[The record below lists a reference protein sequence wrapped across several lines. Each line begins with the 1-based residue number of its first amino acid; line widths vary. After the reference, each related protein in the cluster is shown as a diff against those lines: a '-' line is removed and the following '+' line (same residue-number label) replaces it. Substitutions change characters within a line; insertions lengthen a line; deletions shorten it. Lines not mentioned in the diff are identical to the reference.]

1 MAEEYN
7 EISNAGQ
14 AQEPTA
20 EIAESVNPLE
30 HGEDDSAA
38 KWYVIHTYSGH
49 ENKVEASIKKIAENR
64 KMSDL
69 ILKTAIPMEL
79 VTEIRNGKATT
90 RKRKMFPG
98 YVLVKMIVT
107 NESWY
112 LVRNTQGVTGF
123 VGHGSEPIPLTEDEI
138 RRMIIEKVHVDLK
151 LEVGESVRIIG
162 GGFAGKIG
170 VVDEINL
177 EKERVKLRL
186 TESAQNI
193 PIDLE
198 MSLVDKII

>member
-1 MAEEYN
+1 
-7 EISNAGQ
+7 
-14 AQEPTA
+14 
-20 EIAESVNPLE
+20 
-30 HGEDDSAA
+30 
-38 KWYVIHTYSGH
+38 
-49 ENKVEASIKKIAENR
+49 
-64 KMSDL
+64 
-69 ILKTAIPMEL
+69 
-79 VTEIRNGKATT
+79 
-90 RKRKMFPG
+90 
-98 YVLVKMIVT
+98 MIVT

-138 RRMIIEKVHVDLK
+138 RRMNIEKVHVDLK

>member
-7 EISNAGQ
+7 EIS
-14 AQEPTA
+14 
-20 EIAESVNPLE
+20 LE
-30 HGEDDSAA
+30 EKASEHDDNLETQLDLGEDDGAA

-69 ILKTAIPMEL
+69 ILKTEIPMET
-79 VTEIRNGKATT
+79 VSEIKNGKTVI
-90 RKRKMFPG
+90 RKKKMFPG
-98 YVLVKMIVT
+98 YVLVKMKVT
-107 NESWY
+107 SESWY

-123 VGHGSEPIPLTEDEI
+123 VGHGSEPIPLTADEI
-138 RRMIIEKVHVDLK
+138 RRMNIDKVHVDLDIA
-151 LEVGESVRIIG
+151 VGDAVKIIG

-170 VVDEINL
+170 IVEEINL
-177 EKERVKLRL
+177 EKERVRIRL
-186 TESAQNI
+186 SESAQNI

-198 MSLVDKII
+198 MSLVDKIN

>member
-1 MAEEYN
+1 
-7 EISNAGQ
+7 
-14 AQEPTA
+14 
-20 EIAESVNPLE
+20 
-30 HGEDDSAA
+30 
-38 KWYVIHTYSGH
+38 
-49 ENKVEASIKKIAENR
+49 
-64 KMSDL
+64 MSDL

-138 RRMIIEKVHVDLK
+138 RRMNIEKVHVDLK